1 MQLLS
6 LSVVDVSSCAPDGL
20 ANALQRPEAE
30 QLASLLKAVADP
42 TRLQLISLINSS
54 NNSEACVC
62 NLTEPL
68 NLSQPTVS
76 HHLKVLTEAG
86 LIEREKR
93 GTWVWYRLNQQRWQE
108 IAKLL
113 NL

>member
-6 LSVVDVSSCAPDGL
+6 LSVVDVSACAPDGL

-30 QLASLLKAVADP
+30 QLSSLLKAIADP

-62 NLTEPL
+62 NLTLPL

-86 LIEREKR
+86 LIDREKR
-93 GTWVWYRLNQQRWQE
+93 GTWVWYRLNQLRWQE
-108 IAKLL
+108 LSKLL

>member
-6 LSVVDVSSCAPDGL
+6 LSVVDVSECAPDGL
-20 ANALQRPEAE
+20 ANALGRAEAE
-30 QLASLLKAVADP
+30 QLSSLLKAVADP
-42 TRLQLISLINSS
+42 TRLQLLSLITSS
-54 NNSEACVC
+54 TNSEACVC
-62 NLTEPL
+62 NLTQPL

-76 HHLKVLTEAG
+76 HHLKILTEAG

-93 GTWVWYRLNQQRWQE
+93 GTWVWYRINQHRWQE
-108 IAKLL
+108 LAKLL